1 MIMKPKLP
9 KGWEIRDG
17 KALQKRIEKYPAILM
32 GKDPYSNNFLAT
44 YGQTYLMLAAPPGSG
59 KGVGIV
65 VPNLLQYPH
74 SVVVNDC
81 KFENFHLTAGFRRAC
96 GQKVKRF
103 SPELLETHH

>member
-44 YGQTYLMLAAPPGSG
+44 YGQTYLMLAARRVAVRGL
-59 KGVGIV
+59 V
-65 VPNLLQYPH
+65 LLFLIYC
-74 SVVVNDC
+74 S
-81 KFENFHLTAGFRRAC
+81 
-96 GQKVKRF
+96 
-103 SPELLETHH
+103 THIRL